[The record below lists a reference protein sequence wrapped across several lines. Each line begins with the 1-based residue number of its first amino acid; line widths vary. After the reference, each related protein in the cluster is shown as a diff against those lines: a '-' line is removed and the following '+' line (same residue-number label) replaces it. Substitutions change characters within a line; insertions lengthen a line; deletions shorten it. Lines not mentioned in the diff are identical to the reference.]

1 MPLGYGYVER
11 EASDYVDW
19 SKISSD
25 LSKTLQDENKR
36 REDLKDALDK
46 QLSEDMN
53 FIARPPQG
61 EHISGNQFTQKYA
74 SDVSQYML
82 MQNKLLKSGQL
93 DLKQYKINT
102 QNAMDD
108 TKNMFDI
115 TKKFQESYKGTM
127 DRYKNGQSQKFELFA
142 RANIE
147 GFSDFSQSE
156 AYIDPNSGRVMISKR
171 KVKKIVDGK
180 EIYTPSTDP
189 NDLVSVSTLLDQATA
204 QYNKFDTDA
213 ALNSYADSLGKE
225 IQSVVQAGSATRAGQ
240 VISLQ
245 DIMSKKYYDE
255 ADPATKKII
264 YDYKNAE
271 SNAID
276 ALLVNPY
283 NRTSVLTENIKS
295 IDGKPVEYTLD
306 ENDAKANKNKILLKV
321 DPRSG
326 GLTPDFENSPHGKEQ
341 FQMAKDW
348 LTEQARSRYDK
359 VRGVETFQEPT
370 PRAPTAAELD
380 RADARKRL
388 KDAATIIG
396 DLYSGSDAA
405 INTALSYVVSNGKG
419 VVDATR
425 TANGVTIYRVN
436 ENTGKIESMD
446 LDFKTDG
453 KQIGRRNFVNKAV
466 SEVLGI
472 PDVNLIGQIA
482 GTQEGELNT
491 SPKSFRSS
499 RKQIVKSKTPTTTTN
514 YMTFGGGEETVEAKP
529 YVNLGETKS
538 GAGDDIFKQGGAVN
552 KKF

>member
-1 MPLGYGYVER
+1 
-11 EASDYVDW
+11 
-19 SKISSD
+19 
-25 LSKTLQDENKR
+25 
-36 REDLKDALDK
+36 
-46 QLSEDMN
+46 MN

-61 EHISGNQFTQKYA
+61 EHISGNQFTQKYS

-108 TKNMFDI
+108 TKNMFEI
-115 TKKFQESYKGTM
+115 TKRFQESYKGTM
-127 DRYKNGQSQKFELFA
+127 DRYKNGQSQKLELYS

-147 GFSDFSQSE
+147 GFSDFSQAE
-156 AYIDPNSGRVMISKR
+156 AYIDPTSGRVMISKK

-225 IQSVVQAGSATRAGQ
+225 IQTVVQAGSATRAGQ

-306 ENDAKANKNKILLKV
+306 ENDAKANKNKILMKV
-321 DPRSG
+321 DPKSK
-326 GLTPDFENSPHGKEQ
+326 GLVPDFENAPHGKEQ
-341 FQMAKDW
+341 LQLAKDW
-348 LTEQARSRYDK
+348 LIEQARSRYDK

-370 PRAPTAAELD
+370 PRAPTAAEIEAGL
-380 RADARKRL
+380 RKQQI
-388 KDAATIIG
+388 KQGATILG
-396 DLYSGSDAA
+396 QLYSGTPQQIQEAVNYIKSTNPN
-405 INTALSYVVSNGKG
+405 I
-419 VVDATR
+419 VDVKR
-425 TANGVTIYRVN
+425 TAQGVTVYRRDP
-436 ENTGKIESMD
+436 ETKEITGDPASFVTSKGEAIGYGGFLNSITP
-446 LDFKTDG
+446 LVLGTTDTDII
-453 KQIGRRNFVNKAV
+453 KQIDRSSTSK
-466 SEVLGI
+466 
-472 PDVNLIGQIA
+472 NLN
-482 GTQEGELNT
+482 TTGELFEAKKT
-491 SPKSFRSS
+491 E
-499 RKQIVKSKTPTTTTN
+499 VKEKKGPVTTTDYT
-514 YMTFGGGEETVEAKP
+514 TFGGGETIQQEQPVLKGGATQ
-529 YVNLGETKS
+529 TKS
-538 GAGDDIFKQGGAVN
+538 SSLDYT
-552 KKF
+552 KF